1 MPTNLLD
8 RFIGYLNPRL
18 GLQRHHLRAALS
30 RAYEGALKTDGWR
43 PRRPG
48 ASANAD
54 HAIDAAEL
62 RTRSRS
68 LVQNVPYVAQGL
80 RSLVAQTIG
89 GGIEPN
95 WSGVHG
101 DKLNTLWAR
110 WVNECDADDRQNYYG
125 MQASAYRA
133 MEQDGEVLIR
143 LRWRRP
149 TDGLAVPLQLQLLE
163 IDWLDS
169 SKTGAGSARGN
180 SITNGIERDS
190 LGRLVGYW
198 LYDQHPGDAQT
209 GWRGWSRSAGSSRL
223 VPADQ
228 IIHLH
233 TVERPG
239 QGRGFP
245 RVAPIIARVRDL
257 QVYEDSERAR
267 KNLESRLAV
276 LASGD
281 LSQFESAP
289 IVSADA
295 PRDQRDMGPLAG
307 GQLIQLPP
315 GMTTTVVEPK
325 APPGYVDTVKWEMHL
340 LAAGFGVPYE
350 MMTGDM
356 VEVNFTSARVRLQ
369 DFRREV
375 EMMQWTHLVPR
386 LCVRVCRAFERAAI
400 LAGSVPDVPFPL
412 DHSTP
417 KWDYVNPEQEVQAD
431 LAEISGGLSSIS
443 EKLRR
448 RGYKPDQVFAELASD
463 IEKLRDLGLFDAL
476 AVMRS
481 KSVSQITAAQTVQ
494 DDAAK

>member
-1 MPTNLLD
+1 MPDNLLD
-8 RFIGYLNPRL
+8 RVIGYISPRI
-18 GLQRHHLRAALS
+18 GLRRHHMRAALA

-43 PRRPG
+43 PRRAG

-62 RTRSRS
+62 RARSRS
-68 LVQNVPYVAQGL
+68 LVQNVPYVAQAL
-80 RSLVAQTIG
+80 RGLVAQTIG

-110 WVNECDADDRQNYYG
+110 WVNECDADGRQNYYG

-169 SKTGAGSARGN
+169 TRNGASERPGN
-180 SITNGIERDS
+180 LITNGIERDS

-198 LYDQHPGDAQT
+198 LHDQHPGDAT
-209 GWRGWSRSAGSSRL
+209 SWGRAARASRMIG
-223 VPADQ
+223 ADQ

-245 RVAPIIARVRDL
+245 RAAPIISRVRDL
-257 QVYEDSERAR
+257 QVYEDAELAR
-267 KNLESRLAV
+267 KNLESRLSV

-281 LSQFESAP
+281 LAQFDTAPPGAAPSQ
-289 IVSADA
+289 D
-295 PRDQRDMGPLAG
+295 PRELGSLAG
-307 GQLIQLPP
+307 GQMIQLPP

-325 APPGYVDTVKWEMHL
+325 AAPGYVDYVKWQLHA

-356 VEVNFTSARVRLQ
+356 KEVNFSSARVRLQ
-369 DFRREV
+369 DFHREV

-386 LCVRVCRAFERAAI
+386 LCTPVCRAFERAAI
-400 LAGSVPDVPFPL
+400 LASAVPQAVFPL

-448 RGYKPDQVFAELASD
+448 RGYKPDQVFAELAAD

-481 KSVSQITAAQTVQ
+481 KSVSQVAPAQAVQ
-494 DDAAK
+494 DGAAK